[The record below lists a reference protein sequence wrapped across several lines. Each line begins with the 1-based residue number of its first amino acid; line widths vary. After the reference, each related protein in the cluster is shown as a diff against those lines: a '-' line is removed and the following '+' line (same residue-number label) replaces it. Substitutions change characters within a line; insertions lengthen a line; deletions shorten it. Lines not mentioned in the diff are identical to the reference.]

1 MSGCGPD
8 GLQLSPQ
15 LATMANTNAAF
26 SQLQWEIAKQDGCLP
41 CAAQAFPQWP
51 PRNETAFTYPMLQST
66 EEVAGLDTAR
76 YGTPFNPSAAEIQG
90 ADPAT
95 LPCAVP
101 ADLRGLSSLP
111 SAFTPSGSTSQK
123 EIGSAAQPFV
133 IPDPDPLDQSM
144 RDDSKPYIEPT
155 NVDVNVKEKIEQGS
169 ATDILDSIQGVW
181 HDIIHWNDVPGDDA
195 VQKIVNMFTRN
206 DRLRALLLL
215 LLFIGAMTAILSC
228 TL

>member
-15 LATMANTNAAF
+15 LAAMANTNAAF

-76 YGTPFNPSAAEIQG
+76 YGTPYNPTAAEIQG

-101 ADLRGLSSLP
+101 AALRGLTSLP
-111 SAFTPSGSTSQK
+111 SAFLRSGPA
-123 EIGSAAQPFV
+123 SASQPFV
-133 IPDPDPLDQSM
+133 IPDPVDTPDE
-144 RDDSKPYIEPT
+144 SKPYIEPT
-155 NVDVNVKEKIEQGS
+155 AANVDVSVDIEEKEQDTQS
-169 ATDILDSIQGVW
+169 LNILESLQGVW
-181 HDIIHWNDVPGDDA
+181 QDITHWDSVPGDDA
-195 VQKIVNMFTRN
+195 VQKIVNISTREG
-206 DRLRALLLL
+206 RLRALLLL
-215 LLFIGAMTAILSC
+215 LLFIGAMTSVLSIVM
-228 TL
+228 